1 MKFKAKKGSR
11 INNQK
16 ANVYGQE
23 IFTLMKKLKKQ
34 TIKPE
39 DIVEDA
45 TRQNAVYHD
54 YFEWDD
60 DIAGY
65 EYRKEQ
71 ARDMM
76 RSIVQVVAIDTEHDE
91 EVRIL
96 YHVVINDESVYA
108 PKDLV
113 FSDRELSDQV
123 LEYALK
129 EAHAWSKRYKTY
141 KELTEVRKAIKDA
154 TSKIGG
160 K

>member
-1 MKFKAKKGSR
+1 MS
-11 INNQK
+11 NQN

-39 DIVEDA
+39 DVVEDA
-45 TRQNAVYHD
+45 TRQNAAYHD

-60 DIAGY
+60 DIAGDA
-65 EYRKEQ
+65 YRKEQ

-76 RSIVQVVAIDTEHDE
+76 RSIVQVVAIDSDHDE

-96 YHVVINDESVYA
+96 YNVVINDESVYA

-123 LEYALK
+123 LGYALK
-129 EAHAWSKRYKTY
+129 EMHAWSKRYKTY
-141 KELTEVRKAIKDA
+141 RELSGVRKAIKEA